1 MLMRSIARQKAYS
14 LYPNR
19 CCFRIRFIF
28 VVNQI
33 CLEIKLITQL
43 QNFSSFSAMTLLVES
58 CDDVSR
64 KIVSEMTYSVS
75 SGTLNPTIPIPASEI

>member
-1 MLMRSIARQKAYS
+1 
-14 LYPNR
+14 
-19 CCFRIRFIF
+19 
-28 VVNQI
+28 VNQI